1 MIPRL
6 SPHKRLWAFPKA
18 AAMLGLRPGCTNRF
32 DIHII
37 AGVQLRVESWV
48 RRALD
53 EAARHRAVLALHASR
68 IERRPDHLL
77 VWSDS
82 SKRSTHTRGR
92 PGTPGPPRRADPT
105 PHRTLRPCQRSRPRR
120 RRRSGSRRDSRGC
133 RTTSLGA
140 PSSLPA
146 LVHEGEECAHARRGS
161 LYRHRVLCKRFPVLA
176 RPGSSGGC
184 NRGRREGS
192 CGRREGSS

>member
-48 RRALD
+48 RRALG
-53 EAARHRAVLALHASR
+53 EAAGHRAVLALHASR

-77 VWSDS
+77 VLSDS
-82 SKRSTHTRGR
+82 SETWFV
-92 PGTPGPPRRADPT
+92 DL
-105 PHRTLRPCQRSRPRR
+105 PHLTLTGHHKLS
-120 RRRSGSRRDSRGC
+120 
-133 RTTSLGA
+133 
-140 PSSLPA
+140 
-146 LVHEGEECAHARRGS
+146 V
-161 LYRHRVLCKRFPVLA
+161 
-176 RPGSSGGC
+176 
-184 NRGRREGS
+184 
-192 CGRREGSS
+192 

>member
-1 MIPRL
+1 
-6 SPHKRLWAFPKA
+6 
-18 AAMLGLRPGCTNRF
+18 MLGLRPGCTNRF

-146 LVHEGEECAHARRGS
+146 LVHEGEECARPAWKPVPSSRIVQTLSCTCPARFKRGLQSGGGRGHAGGGRGQVERRA
-161 LYRHRVLCKRFPVLA
+161 K
-176 RPGSSGGC
+176 GSS
-184 NRGRREGS
+184 
-192 CGRREGSS
+192 